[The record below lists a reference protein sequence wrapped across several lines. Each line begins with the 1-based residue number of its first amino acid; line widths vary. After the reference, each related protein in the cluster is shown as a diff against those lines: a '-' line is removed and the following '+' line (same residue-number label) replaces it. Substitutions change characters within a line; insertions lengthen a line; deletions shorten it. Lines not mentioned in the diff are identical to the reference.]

1 MLDLIKV
8 IILGIVEGV
17 TEFLPISSTGHL
29 IVALAVLQPGFSEA
43 MSKTFEIFIQIGAIV
58 AVIAFYRADIWRQV
72 TTVTR
77 DRRIQHF
84 WIAIVVG
91 FVPIG
96 AVGFLARDFIDQVLQ
111 DNPVLV
117 AVTLILGGIVF
128 IVFEHFWSREKAQS
142 VSNEALYD
150 VTFGQALFIGVVQIV
165 AIVPG
170 VSRAAASILGGMVAG
185 LDRATATKFSFYL
198 AIPTLGI
205 ATVFKLLI
213 SMSGLQGSDYVY
225 LLIGAIVSGI
235 IAWFAIGWLLRY
247 IAQHTFTS
255 FGYYRIAAG
264 IVILLL
270 VAASII

>member
-1 MLDLIKV
+1 
-8 IILGIVEGV
+8 
-17 TEFLPISSTGHL
+17 
-29 IVALAVLQPGFSEA
+29 
-43 MSKTFEIFIQIGAIV
+43 
-58 AVIAFYRADIWRQV
+58 
-72 TTVTR
+72 
-77 DRRIQHF
+77 
-84 WIAIVVG
+84 
-91 FVPIG
+91 VPIG

-111 DNPVLV
+111 DSPPLV

-128 IVFEHFWSREKAQS
+128 IVFEYFWSRTRAKT
-142 VSNEALYD
+142 VSDEALYD
-150 VTFGQALFIGVVQIV
+150 VTYGQALFIGVVQVI
-165 AIVPG
+165 ALVPG
-170 VSRAAASILGGMVAG
+170 VSRAAASIFGGMVAG

-225 LLIGAIVSGI
+225 LLIGAIISGI

-247 IAQHTFTS
+247 VAQHTFTS

-270 VAASII
+270 VAAAFI